1 MDYRELGQTG
11 LKVSALSFG
20 ASSLGSMFHSN
31 DEAAGIRTVHA
42 ALDLGINFID
52 VSPFYG
58 LTKAETVLGRALRG
72 VPRDRYLLATKAGR
86 YGNTEFDFSAG
97 RVTQSVDESLAR
109 LGVEYLDL
117 IQVHDIEY
125 GSLDQVVQ
133 ETLPALR
140 RVQETGKVRL
150 VGITGFPLAIFRY
163 MLERAEVDTILSY
176 SHFTLQDT
184 TLMDLV
190 PMLQRRRIGVI
201 NASPLGQGLLTQQ
214 GTPSWHPAP
223 AETKAVCARAAAF
236 CRSEGFDIAQLAIQ
250 FSVAQPEIATTLVST
265 GNPDNITKNV
275 RWLDAPI
282 DQDLLAQ
289 VQKILAPVFNR
300 TWPSGRPENN

>member
-1 MDYRELGQTG
+1 MEYRELGQTG
-11 LKVSALSFG
+11 LKVSALSYG

-31 DEAAGIRTVHA
+31 DEADGIRTVHA
-42 ALDLGINFID
+42 ALDLGINYID

-58 LTKAETVLGRALRG
+58 ITKAETVLGRALRG
-72 VPRDRYLLATKAGR
+72 IPRDRYFLATKAGR
-86 YGNTEFDFSAG
+86 YGDADFDFSAG
-97 RVTQSVDESLAR
+97 RVTKSVDESLAR
-109 LGVEYLDL
+109 LGVDYLDL

-140 RVQETGKVRL
+140 RLQKTGKVRL
-150 VGITGFPLAIFRY
+150 VGITGFPLSIFRY
-163 MLERAEVDTILSY
+163 VLERANVDTILSY

-190 PMLQRRRIGVI
+190 PMLHRRGVGVI
-201 NASPLGQGLLTQQ
+201 NASPLGQGLLTQR
-214 GTPSWHPAP
+214 GTPGWHPAP
-223 AETKAVCARAAAF
+223 VEIKAVCAQATAY
-236 CRSEGFDIAQLAIQ
+236 CRSQGFDIAQLAIQ
-250 FSVAQPEIATTLVST
+250 FSVAQPDIATTLVST

-282 DQDLLAQ
+282 DQEMLAR
-289 VQKILAPVFNR
+289 VQKILAPIYNH